1 MHRYGPELV
10 ARAEARQKGVLDLR
24 RPAFSSAEGPQ
35 VSSWDSKKEEELH
48 SQANSSVS
56 SARRSKTRVFAKR
69 ARRDAHVDEKI
80 LCRRAVVVEN
90 DLRDCVSGQN
100 PTGGRLGDPSR
111 ERHANFLTDFL

>member
-1 MHRYGPELV
+1 MRN
-10 ARAEARQKGVLDLR
+10 RASVT
-24 RPAFSSAEGPQ
+24 
-35 VSSWDSKKEEELH
+35 SWDSKKEEELH
-48 SQANSSVS
+48 SQAYSSVS

-111 ERHANFLTDFL
+111 ERHANFVTDFL